1 VRRDEALAVVAVLW
15 RTLEDDLPE
24 RSPNVTRLLGR
35 ERKEDR

>member
-15 RTLEDDLPE
+15 RTLEDDPPE
-24 RSPNVTRLLGR
+24 RSPHLTRRLER